1 MDGEKVVLEQ
11 CSDAR
16 LWNCHGRVTV
26 PSDGILASDREHQV
40 GQPRL
45 PSESEDRPHSCHAQG
60 AACLPTQFQANNSL
74 GKLYNV
80 LTLTIV
86 TYWEVLELSAH
97 ASQQDLTSWSTFSS
111 KMATRKHPNFLLFAS
126 DHFCDLREYTCQ
138 TKSLLAQN

>member
-1 MDGEKVVLEQ
+1 MDGEKVLLEQ

-26 PSDGILASDREHQV
+26 PSDVIPASDREHQV

-74 GKLYNV
+74 VKLYNV

-86 TYWEVLELSAH
+86 THWEVLELSGR
-97 ASQQDLTSWSTFSS
+97 ASQRSESI
-111 KMATRKHPNFLLFAS
+111 K
-126 DHFCDLREYTCQ
+126 Y
-138 TKSLLAQN
+138 